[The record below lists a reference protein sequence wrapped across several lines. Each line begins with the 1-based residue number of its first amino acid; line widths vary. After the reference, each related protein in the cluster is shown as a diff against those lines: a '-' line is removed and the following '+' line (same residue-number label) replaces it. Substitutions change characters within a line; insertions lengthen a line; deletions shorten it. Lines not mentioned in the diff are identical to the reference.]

1 MTEGLGKKS
10 KKDVLKEIIRGI
22 HSGMSLEQAKDKFLS
37 EAGSVTSLE
46 IASLEQSL
54 IDEGMDPGEIKKF
67 CNVHALLFE
76 ASLENTM
83 KDPDSP
89 SHPVNIFKKENREL
103 EKLAASLKTLS
114 EPGTPTVAVKTLL
127 VKLLDVEKHYTRKEQ
142 LLFPYLEKQ
151 GFMGPSKVMWGK
163 DNEIRDLF
171 KETLAALNSP
181 AIPPEK
187 LSELTGKLIEELLG
201 MIFKEENILFPAALE
216 KLSAADWGSIL
227 RESTGIGY
235 CFILP
240 PEEAGLIG
248 GLKSKDEPS
257 LAEGRIVLPSGSVT
271 PKELEQLLN
280 CLPLDITFVG
290 ADGTV
295 KYFSENAERVFVRTR
310 AVLGRKVDNCHPPKS
325 IDKVQRI
332 VNSFRE
338 GRRSSAA
345 FWLNLGDKFVHITF
359 KALRNAKGE
368 YLGTVEL
375 TQDITGLR
383 ALTGERRLFDEGN

>member
-22 HSGMSLEQAKDKFLS
+22 HNGMPLEQAKEKFLS

-54 IDEGMDPGEIKKF
+54 IDDGMDPSEIKKF

-103 EKLAASLKTLS
+103 EKLAASLKSLTES
-114 EPGTPTVAVKTLL
+114 EAPPAAVKAL
-127 VKLLDVEKHYTRKEQ
+127 VTKLLDVEKHYTRKEQ

-171 KETLAALNSP
+171 KATLAALKATSAGNTAYREP
-181 AIPPEK
+181 LNK
-187 LSELTGKLIEELLG
+187 LLEEILG
-201 MIFKEENILFPAALE
+201 MIFKEENILFPTALE
-216 KLSAADWGSIL
+216 KLSASEWEAIL
-227 RESTGIGY
+227 RESPDIGY
-235 CFILP
+235 CFIRP
-240 PEEAGLIG
+240 PEEVELLGSARGSGVTELRDN
-248 GLKSKDEPS
+248 KVKF
-257 LAEGRIVLPSGSVT
+257 PSG
-271 PKELEQLLN
+271 ELSPDELQNMLN
-280 CLPLDITFVG
+280 GLPLDITFVG

-295 KYFSENAERVFVRTR
+295 KYFSENAERIFVRTR
-310 AVLGRKVDNCHPPKS
+310 AVLGRKVENCHPPKS
-325 IDKVQRI
+325 IDRVLEI

-338 GRRSSAA
+338 GKRNSAS
-345 FWLNLGDKFVHITF
+345 FWLTLNNRFIHITF
-359 KALRNAKGE
+359 IALRDAKGD

-375 TQDITGLR
+375 TQDLTGLR
-383 ALTGERRLFDEGN
+383 ALTGERRLLDEGN

>member
-10 KKDVLKEIIRGI
+10 KKEVLKEIIKGI

-54 IDEGMDPGEIKKF
+54 IDEGMDPAEIKKF

-103 EKLAASLKTLS
+103 EKLAASLKSLTES
-114 EPGTPTVAVKTLL
+114 EAPPAAVKAL
-127 VKLLDVEKHYTRKEQ
+127 VTKLLDVEKHYTRKEQ

-171 KETLAALNSP
+171 KTTLAALIASSAGKTAYTEPLN
-181 AIPPEK
+181 K
-187 LSELTGKLIEELLG
+187 LLEEILG
-201 MIFKEENILFPAALE
+201 MIFKEENILFPTALE
-216 KLSAADWGSIL
+216 KLSASEWEAIL
-227 RESTGIGY
+227 RESPDIGY
-235 CFILP
+235 CFIRP
-240 PEEAGLIG
+240 PEEVELLGSARGSGVTELRDN
-248 GLKSKDEPS
+248 KVKF
-257 LAEGRIVLPSGSVT
+257 PSG
-271 PKELEQLLN
+271 ELSPDELQNMLN
-280 CLPLDITFVG
+280 GLPLDITFVG

-295 KYFSENAERVFVRTR
+295 KYFSENAERIFVRTR
-310 AVLGRKVDNCHPPKS
+310 AVLGRKVENCHPPKS
-325 IDKVQRI
+325 IDRVLEI

-338 GRRSSAA
+338 GKRNSAS
-345 FWLNLGDKFVHITF
+345 FWLTLNNRFIHITF
-359 KALRNAKGE
+359 IALRDAKGD

-375 TQDITGLR
+375 TQDLTGLR
-383 ALTGERRLFDEGN
+383 ALTGERRLLDEGN